1 MSLPARRELLA
12 STAPRYA
19 KANKKLKQ
27 TILDEFT
34 VSTGYHRKYAIGLLK
49 HYDPKTAKTKRR
61 RAPRKSQ
68 PRQYTEDVQQ
78 ALVTVWKA
86 ANRICSKRLVPFL
99 PDFIEVLEKY
109 GHLAL
114 SQETRERLL
123 AISPATVDR
132 LLYPVRH
139 GDKARGLST
148 TKPGSLIKQMV
159 PIRTF
164 ADWDDVRPGFVEADL
179 VAHCGTYTGGSFL
192 NTLTMT
198 DVATGWTEC
207 MALLFKDKEAVLVA
221 LGQARTQMPFPL
233 LGLDT
238 DNGSEFLNYALLKY
252 CRREEITFTRSRP
265 YKKNDQCHVEQKN
278 GSIVRKMIGYDRF
291 EGIVPCRILAELYQS
306 LRLYVNFFQPS
317 LKLISKHR
325 QGSKVIKKYDQ
336 AKTPYQRVLASET
349 VSKAA
354 KQALR
359 EQYKSLDPV
368 VLLQRI
374 EQLQDQLW
382 QYAHVERANTI
393 TLTCPDTDATRGQ
406 ATASKASSSV
416 VGAETMEPDAEAQ
429 AMISGDGASLSA
441 DDIQV
446 DLPLP
451 QRARRYRRTKKPR
464 KKVKRWWRTHKDAF
478 EEVWPEAAQQLRL
491 RPYMEAKALF
501 QALQRKYPGQ
511 FKDGQ
516 LRTFQRRVKAWRL
529 KQVTPE
535 NRPDDDSAPPRP
547 PIPHSTAS
555 LATALVAVKPGS
567 NGPAS
572 VCAQSGP
579 PVPVLTPS
587 GAP

>member
-19 KANKKLKQ
+19 KASKKQRQ

-34 VSTGYHRKYAIGLLK
+34 AATGYHRKYAISLLK
-49 HYDPKTAKTKRR
+49 HFDPNKTTQRRTPRQAK
-61 RAPRKSQ
+61 
-68 PRQYTEDVQQ
+68 PRQYTADVQQ

-86 ANRICSKRLVPFL
+86 ANRICAKRLVPFL
-99 PDFIEVLEKY
+99 PDFVEALERN

-114 SQETRERLL
+114 EDETRKRLL

-132 LLYPVRH
+132 LLYKVRH
-139 GDKARGLST
+139 GDKACGLTT

-164 ADWDDVRPGFVEADL
+164 ADWDDLRPGFVEADL

-207 MALLFKDKEAVLVA
+207 MALLFKDKEAVLLA
-221 LGQARTQMPFPL
+221 LGQARGQMPFPL

-238 DNGSEFLNYALLKY
+238 DNGSEFLNYTLLDY

-265 YKKNDQCHVEQKN
+265 YKKNDQCYVEQKN

-291 EGIVPCRILAELYQS
+291 EGLLPCRILGELYQT

-317 LKLISKHR
+317 VKLVSKHR

-336 AKTPYQRVLASET
+336 AKTPYQRVRASET

-354 KQALR
+354 KQALQQ
-359 EQYKSLDPV
+359 QYESLDPV
-368 VLLQRI
+368 ALLQRI
-374 EQLQDQLW
+374 EQLQNQLW
-382 QYAHVERANTI
+382 QYAHVDKAETI
-393 TLTCPDTDATRGQ
+393 TL
-406 ATASKASSSV
+406 ASPAPA
-416 VGAETMEPDAEAQ
+416 GREPLPTEPRAETQTLM
-429 AMISGDGASLSA
+429 SGDGASVCA
-441 DDIQV
+441 DDVRV
-446 DLPLP
+446 DIPLKP
-451 QRARRYRRTKKPR
+451 AARRYRRTKKPR
-464 KKVKRWWRTHKDAF
+464 KKVNRWWRTRKDSFA
-478 EEVWPEAAQQLRL
+478 EVWEEAEQQLSQT
-491 RPYMEAKALF
+491 PYVQAKTLF
-501 QALQRKYPGQ
+501 QALQQKYPGK

-529 KQVTPE
+529 KQVTPALATK
-535 NRPDDDSAPPRP
+535 PDSDSAPPRS
-547 PIPHSTAS
+547 PIPRSS
-555 LATALVAVKPGS
+555 PSPATALVAAEPGS
-567 NGPAS
+567 NVHAP
-572 VCAQSGP
+572 VFAQSGP
-579 PVPVLTPS
+579 TLPVLTPS
-587 GAP
+587 DAR

>member
-34 VSTGYHRKYAIGLLK
+34 ASTGYHRKYAIDLLK
-49 HYDPKTAKTKRR
+49 HYNPKTAKTKRR
-61 RAPRKSQ
+61 RAPRQAQ
-68 PRQYTEDVQQ
+68 PRQYTEEVQQ

-99 PDFIEVLEKY
+99 PEFVEVLEKY
-109 GHLAL
+109 GHLSL
-114 SQETRERLL
+114 SQQTRERLL

-132 LLYPVRH
+132 LLYKVRH

-207 MALLFKDKEAVLVA
+207 MALLFKDKEAVLLA

-252 CRREEITFTRSRP
+252 CRRQEITFTRSRP

-325 QGSKVIKKYDQ
+325 QGSKVIKKYDP

-354 KQALR
+354 KEALR
-359 EQYKSLDPV
+359 EQYSSLDPV

-393 TLTCPDTDATRGQ
+393 TLTSPATDATLVQ
-406 ATASKASSSV
+406 TTAAKASSCV
-416 VGAETMEPDAEAQ
+416 VAAQTMEPDAQAQ
-429 AMISGDGASLSA
+429 AVISGDGASLCA
-441 DDIQV
+441 DDVQV

-451 QRARRYRRTKKPR
+451 QQARRYRRTKKPR
-464 KKVKRWWRTHKDAF
+464 KQVKRWWRTHQDAF
-478 EEVWPEAAQQLRL
+478 DQVWPEAAQQLCL

-501 QALQRKYPGQ
+501 QALQRKYPGT

-529 KQVTPE
+529 QQVTE
-535 NRPDDDSAPPRP
+535 EHNAATKAAPPRP
-547 PIPHSTAS
+547 SAHGAIAS
-555 LATALVAVKPGS
+555 RRHRLGAAEK
-567 NGPAS
+567 
-572 VCAQSGP
+572 Q
-579 PVPVLTPS
+579 PVQRE
-587 GAP
+587 

>member
-34 VSTGYHRKYAIGLLK
+34 ASTGYHRKYAIGLLK
-49 HYDPKTAKTKRR
+49 HYDPKTAKAKPR
-61 RAPRKSQ
+61 RAPRQSQ
-68 PRQYTEDVQQ
+68 PRQYTKDVQQ

-99 PDFIEVLEKY
+99 PEFVEVLEKY
-109 GHLAL
+109 GHLSL

-132 LLYPVRH
+132 LLYKVRH

-179 VAHCGTYTGGSFL
+179 VAHCGSYTGGSFL

-207 MALLFKDKEAVLVA
+207 MAVLYKDKDAVLLA
-221 LGQARTQMPFPL
+221 LDQAREQMPFPL

-238 DNGSEFLNYALLKY
+238 DNGSEFLNYALLDY

-354 KQALR
+354 KRALR
-359 EQYKSLDPV
+359 QQYSSLDPV
-368 VLLQRI
+368 VLLQRM

-382 QYAHVERANTI
+382 QYAHIERANTI
-393 TLTCPDTDATRGQ
+393 TLNSPGTDATKGL
-406 ATASKASSSV
+406 AAASKASSSV
-416 VGAETMEPDAEAQ
+416 DGAQRNPMEPDAEAQ

-441 DDIQV
+441 DDVQV
-446 DLPLP
+446 DLALP
-451 QRARRYRRTKKPR
+451 QGVRRYRRTKKPR
-464 KKVKRWWRTHKDAF
+464 KQVKRWWRTHKDAF
-478 EEVWPEAAQQLRL
+478 EEVWPEAEQQLHL

-511 FKDGQ
+511 FKEGQ

-529 KQVTPE
+529 KQVTVE
-535 NRPDDDSAPPRP
+535 QEHKAATEAAPPRP
-547 PIPHSTAS
+547 SAHG
-555 LATALVAVKPGS
+555 AVPSRRHRLG
-567 NGPAS
+567 A
-572 VCAQSGP
+572 AEQQ
-579 PVPVLTPS
+579 PVQRE
-587 GAP
+587 

>member
-19 KANKKLKQ
+19 KAGKKQKQ

-34 VSTGYHRKYAIGLLK
+34 AATGYHRKYAISLLK
-49 HYDPKTAKTKRR
+49 HFDPKKTTRR
-61 RAPRKSQ
+61 RTPRQAQ
-68 PRQYTEDVQQ
+68 PRQYTADVQQ

-99 PDFIEVLEKY
+99 PDFVEALERN

-114 SQETRERLL
+114 EDETRKRLL

-132 LLYPVRH
+132 LLHTVRY

-164 ADWDDVRPGFVEADL
+164 ADWDDLRPGFVEADL

-192 NTLTMT
+192 NTLVMT

-207 MALLFKDKEAVLVA
+207 MALLFKDKEAVLLA
-221 LGQARTQMPFPL
+221 LGQARGQMPFPL

-238 DNGSEFLNYALLKY
+238 DNGSEFLNYALLDY

-291 EGIVPCRILAELYQS
+291 EGLVPCRILGELYQT

-317 LKLISKHR
+317 VKLVSKHR
-325 QGSKVIKKYDQ
+325 QGSKVTKKYDQ

-349 VSKAA
+349 VSEAA

-359 EQYKSLDPV
+359 RQYKSLDPV
-368 VLLQRI
+368 ALLQRI
-374 EQLQDQLW
+374 EQFQNQLW
-382 QYAHVERANTI
+382 QYAHVDKAETI
-393 TLTCPDTDATRGQ
+393 TL
-406 ATASKASSSV
+406 ASPAPAGSKPLPTEPC
-416 VGAETMEPDAEAQ
+416 AETQTLM
-429 AMISGDGASLSA
+429 SGDGASVCA
-441 DDIQV
+441 DDVQV
-446 DLPLP
+446 DIPLKP
-451 QRARRYRRTKKPR
+451 SARRFRRTKKPR
-464 KKVKRWWRTHKDAF
+464 KKVNRWWRTRKDPFA
-478 EEVWPEAAQQLRL
+478 EVWDEAEEQLSQT
-491 RPYMEAKALF
+491 PYVQAKTLF
-501 QALQRKYPGQ
+501 QALQQKYPGK

-529 KQVTPE
+529 KQVTPAAA
-535 NRPDDDSAPPRP
+535 NRPDHDSAPPRP
-547 PIPHSTAS
+547 PIPLSTPS
-555 LATALVAVKPGS
+555 LATALVVGEPGS

-572 VCAQSGP
+572 GCAQSGP
-579 PVPVLTPS
+579 TLPVLTPS